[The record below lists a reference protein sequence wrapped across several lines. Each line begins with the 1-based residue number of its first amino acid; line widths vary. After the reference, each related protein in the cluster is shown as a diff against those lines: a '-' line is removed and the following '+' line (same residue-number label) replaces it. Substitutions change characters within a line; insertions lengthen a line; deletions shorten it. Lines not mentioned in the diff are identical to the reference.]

1 MGTGNWTGR
10 TSRSWFRCGIGINTR
25 DTVRDFSASHGRA
38 ARALGWN
45 LTGLRKDGSEFPVET
60 GSSPV
65 KTPDGDLVI
74 SAIRDVSTRKAEE
87 DTFRAL
93 LESAPDA
100 MVIVDSAGGIMLV
113 NAQTEKLFGYRRA
126 ELIGRRIETLIPE
139 RYCQLHPQHRQSFVA
154 EPRLRPMGV
163 GLELFGLRKDGTE
176 FPVEISLSPLTTED
190 GTVVTAAIRDVTER
204 KLADEQIRKLH
215 EELEQALLRSEKL
228 ASTGRLVATIAHEIS
243 NPLDSLFNMMHLLR
257 ANANLDAT
265 AKELVELAE
274 EEIKRLSHITK
285 QTLAPHR
292 ESKLPIVT
300 KLAAILDDVCSMFHP
315 QLVTAGIELRRNY
328 VTQGEV
334 TIHASELRQVF
345 NNLISNAIDAT
356 ERDGRIEITVESK
369 IPEEVEITVRD
380 TGCGI
385 PAEHKETIFKPFFT
399 TKGERGTGIGLWV
412 VKGIV
417 DRLGDELRCRVPR
430 LARREHASPSL
441 CRRVKRSRC
450 RARTMGRNWR
460 NRQPQKAVTLSK

>member
-1 MGTGNWTGR
+1 M
-10 TSRSWFRCGIGINTR
+10 
-25 DTVRDFSASHGRA
+25 RDFSASHGRA

-93 LESAPDA
+93 LESAPGA

-334 TIHASELRQVF
+334 TIPCQRVA
-345 NNLISNAIDAT
+345 
-356 ERDGRIEITVESK
+356 
-369 IPEEVEITVRD
+369 
-380 TGCGI
+380 
-385 PAEHKETIFKPFFT
+385 
-399 TKGERGTGIGLWV
+399 TGIQQP
-412 VKGIV
+412 
-417 DRLGDELRCRVPR
+417 DQQCHRRYR
-430 LARREHASPSL
+430 ARRPNRDH
-441 CRRVKRSRC
+441 SRE
-450 RARTMGRNWR
+450 
-460 NRQPQKAVTLSK
+460 